1 MRNFALP
8 KKYKKFFTTKG
19 TKNTKG
25 KDVKPAS
32 FSFVTLV
39 SLVVKNCR
47 PIRPNIKVVMQATQI
62 IHAYKQAPWRVQRQY
77 IGAFLLFVIGTA
89 MVAALYLDVTAR
101 TTLAGREIQ
110 NLQIEISASQRT
122 NADLE
127 TELARL
133 TSSAAMQRRALEL
146 GYRPV
151 KPGELDY
158 IFVPG
163 YVSLEPDILLAAT
176 DNPPRMDRL
185 PDEYTESLLEWLDAR
200 IVFGGGAQ

>member
-1 MRNFALP
+1 
-8 KKYKKFFTTKG
+8 
-19 TKNTKG
+19 
-25 KDVKPAS
+25 
-32 FSFVTLV
+32 
-39 SLVVKNCR
+39 
-47 PIRPNIKVVMQATQI
+47 MQATQI